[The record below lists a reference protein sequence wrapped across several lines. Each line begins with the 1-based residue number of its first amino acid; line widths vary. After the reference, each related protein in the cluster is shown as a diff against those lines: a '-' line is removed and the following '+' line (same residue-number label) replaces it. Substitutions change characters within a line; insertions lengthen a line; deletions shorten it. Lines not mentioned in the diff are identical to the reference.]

1 MLMSILFVM
10 FLSLN
15 VAFAA
20 DNDDKNK
27 TVTTEKA
34 TTEVVI
40 EAEETTSPEG
50 LYCSVKD
57 RHGNEWSCWLCDCTD
72 FVKSIKQN

>member
-27 TVTTEKA
+27 TVTEKA
-34 TTEVVI
+34 TTEVVM
-40 EAEETTSPEG
+40 ETTTETTEPEG
-50 LYCSVKD
+50 IRCKVE
-57 RHGNEWSCWLCDCTD
+57 NETMSLSCWFCNCAALAD
-72 FVKSIKQN
+72 QLN